1 MISQDIPRR
10 LIRAFPT
17 QGYFILPYLIWLW
30 LPLYGAEAWKAAIQN
45 RN

>member
-1 MISQDIPRR
+1 MTSQDIPSR
-10 LIRAFPT
+10 LIRAFPR
-17 QGYFILPYLIWLW
+17 QGYFIPAYLIWIW